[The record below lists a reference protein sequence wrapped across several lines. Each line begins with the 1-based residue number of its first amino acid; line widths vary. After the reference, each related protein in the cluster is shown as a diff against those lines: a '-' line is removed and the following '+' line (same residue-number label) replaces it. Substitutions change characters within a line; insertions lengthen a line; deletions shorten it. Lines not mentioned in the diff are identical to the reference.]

1 MYIFLCCY
9 GLLSS
14 CKKVDLQ
21 IPELFS
27 CKDDLGKYF
36 ADDIKL
42 MRIILRISDTGCTQF
57 SRRERTALLCSVHL
71 RFWGEL
77 DLFVSLFFFFNK
89 IRMQLVAL
97 KRSLERKQLEL
108 KTKSVK
114 HSAACL

>member
-77 DLFVSLFFFFNK
+77 DLFVSLFVFFFLIK
-89 IRMQLVAL
+89 
-97 KRSLERKQLEL
+97 
-108 KTKSVK
+108 
-114 HSAACL
+114 